1 MRRSFFKVI
10 VLILLLSFILTGCN
24 FGKKADQAEK
34 VLKIGILLIDDSLP
48 FFVAEQEKLFEKN
61 NVQVELTPFSSAR
74 DKDVALETGEI
85 DGVLTDIVVAALL
98 KKGGTEVKI
107 TAFAL
112 GATPEEGRFVLL
124 ASPQS
129 NISRPEDLKNVP
141 IAISN
146 NTIIHYLAEKMPL
159 EAGLN
164 KEDIKTQ
171 SIPDLKLRLE
181 ALIAGKDVPAAILPD
196 PLATLAERM
205 GAKALIDDTKLSS
218 NMSQS
223 VIIFRE
229 EVIKNNKDKV
239 LSLLQAFE
247 AAGKEINEN
256 PDKYK
261 ELRMEKTRVPEP
273 LRESY
278 PSPTYSPLAVP
289 DAQMVENIMKW
300 MVEGKLLDKP
310 YTYEEMVDKSFVN

>member
-1 MRRSFFKVI
+1 VKNYFRIMA
-10 VLILLLSFILTGCN
+10 LILLFLFILTGCN
-24 FGKKADQAEK
+24 LWKKTDEAEK

-48 FFVAEQEKLFEKN
+48 FFVAEQENLFEKN
-61 NVQVELTPFSSAR
+61 NVQVELIPFSSAR

-98 KKGGTEVKI
+98 KKGGTDVKI
-107 TAFAL
+107 TALAL

-146 NTIIHYLAEKMPL
+146 NTIIHYLSEKML
-159 EAGLN
+159 LDAGLN

-181 ALIAGKDVPAAILPD
+181 ALTAGGDVPATILPD

-223 VIIFRE
+223 VIIFRQ
-229 EVIKNNKDKV
+229 EVIEKHKDKV

-247 AAGKEINEN
+247 AAGKEVNEN
-256 PDKYK
+256 PDKYNG
-261 ELRMEKTRVPEP
+261 LRMEKTRVPEP

-289 DAQMVENIMKW
+289 DAQMVENIMQW
-300 MVEGKLLDKP
+300 MVEKKLLEKP
-310 YTYEEMVDKSFVN
+310 YNYEEIVDKSFTN